1 MKILNKI
8 LNNFKEKVQ
17 EILDFEMTV
26 YKIVTNSTEGYIEK
40 EQYERCKVKKSNMK
54 AFTAVIQ

>member
-1 MKILNKI
+1 MKILNKV

-26 YKIVTNSTEGYIEK
+26 YKIVTNSTEGYTEK
-40 EQYERCKVKKSNMK
+40 EQYERCEVKKSNMK